1 MDGMKLPALERVQAL
16 VDPRRTFEVASPLPP
31 DQAAGRLRDVIGDRR
46 SLFQGDPGP
55 PVRLVY
61 VPSIPLTPF
70 RPVLEGEIEA
80 EQGGSLIEGTARLSW
95 ALRIFAGVVL
105 VYLVVYGVAGLAYA
119 AATGELVAALSVL
132 AFPAG
137 ALLQRFYASLFVRE
151 VRRAVGELE
160 AMTGA
165 EPPPV
170 RSATF

>member
-70 RPVLEGEIEA
+70 RPVLEGEIEP

-105 VYLVVYGVAGLAYA
+105 VYLVVYGVAGA
-119 AATGELVAALSVL
+119 
-132 AFPAG
+132 
-137 ALLQRFYASLFVRE
+137 RVRG
-151 VRRAVGELE
+151 RDG
-160 AMTGA
+160 
-165 EPPPV
+165 
-170 RSATF
+170 

>member
-1 MDGMKLPALERVQAL
+1 MDGMKLPARERVLAL

-31 DQAAGRLRDVIGDRR
+31 DQAAARLREVIGDRR
-46 SLFQGDPGP
+46 SLFQGDAGP

-70 RPVLEGEIEA
+70 RPVLEGEIEP
-80 EQGGSLIEGTARLSW
+80 ERGGSLIEGTARLSW

-105 VYLVVYGVAGLAYA
+105 VYLVVYGVAGVAYA

-160 AMTGA
+160 AMTRA
-165 EPPPV
+165 EPPPA
-170 RSATF
+170 RSATL